1 MIQMEAQAPEKFRYD
16 TKREYERELSRL
28 ISLKNTLLSTKR
40 SKTGPTPE
48 SVEEEYDSVMEE
60 YLSFC
65 SSEKDG

>member
-1 MIQMEAQAPEKFRYD
+1 MQMEAQKPDEFRYS

-28 ISLKNTLLSTKR
+28 ISLKNTLLSIKR

-48 SVEEEYDSVMEE
+48 SVEEEYEFVMGE
-60 YLSFC
+60 YLAFC